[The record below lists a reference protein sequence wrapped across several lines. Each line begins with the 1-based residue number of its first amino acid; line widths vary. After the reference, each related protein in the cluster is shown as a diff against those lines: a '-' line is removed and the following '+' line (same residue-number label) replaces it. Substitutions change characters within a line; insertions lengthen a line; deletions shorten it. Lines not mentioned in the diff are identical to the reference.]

1 MRKKLRENK
10 TQLNFLFYLK
20 IYLSFLGILG
30 IYHLFYKHTGGLDS
44 TMSEWMINYRGGF
57 TRRGLTG
64 ELFIFLANK
73 LEISLRFIIYL
84 FQSFFYILFLIL
96 TFYYLKKVKQ
106 INFVLL
112 LIIFCPLFLIYHVA
126 ELEILARKEILLFSH
141 FYIYLFILERNFR
154 PIIPNLYLLLT
165 LPIIGLIWEPVVFFT
180 FFYLFCFI
188 VNYFKN
194 LKKIDWK
201 LLIFHFPSYSIF
213 LLVLYLVITQDFS
226 TINEKEM
233 CSYLKNSFN
242 ERCYMSLNYQDTSI
256 YQNFNSLFRD
266 IKPLHVFRYSMVLL
280 IGFSPLIMLI
290 NFSKFDIENKKF
302 KLSKIYFL
310 LALPIIVLYM
320 MGLDWGRWTNI
331 SYFYFVVTTI
341 FLINTK
347 KLKVN
352 FKKLNIITK
361 KYLKTK
367 FFLILFFIIFCFGWN
382 TKTLYKGDIASIPGY
397 RVPYFFLKTLY
408 FNINR

>member
-1 MRKKLRENK
+1 
-10 TQLNFLFYLK
+10 
-20 IYLSFLGILG
+20 
-30 IYHLFYKHTGGLDS
+30 
-44 TMSEWMINYRGGF
+44 
-57 TRRGLTG
+57 
-64 ELFIFLANK
+64 
-73 LEISLRFIIYL
+73 
-84 FQSFFYILFLIL
+84 
-96 TFYYLKKVKQ
+96 
-106 INFVLL
+106 
-112 LIIFCPLFLIYHVA
+112 
-126 ELEILARKEILLFSH
+126 
-141 FYIYLFILERNFR
+141 
-154 PIIPNLYLLLT
+154 
-165 LPIIGLIWEPVVFFT
+165 
-180 FFYLFCFI
+180 
-188 VNYFKN
+188 
-194 LKKIDWK
+194 
-201 LLIFHFPSYSIF
+201 
-213 LLVLYLVITQDFS
+213 
-226 TINEKEM
+226 M

-266 IKPLHVFRYSMVLL
+266 IKPLHVFRYLMVLL

-290 NFSKFDIENKKF
+290 NFSKFDIENKKIT
-302 KLSKIYFL
+302 LSKIYFL
-310 LALPIIVLYM
+310 LALPIIILYM